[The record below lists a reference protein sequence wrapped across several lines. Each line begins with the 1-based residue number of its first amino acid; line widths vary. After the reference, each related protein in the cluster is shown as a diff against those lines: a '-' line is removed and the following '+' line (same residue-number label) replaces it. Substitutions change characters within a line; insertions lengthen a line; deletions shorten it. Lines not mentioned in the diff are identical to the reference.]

1 MEINPLDNAYTSR
14 DYEYLKS
21 KSLDVC
27 IIVRHK
33 VTRKVNLKSTLPV
46 DEVQKMLMKEV
57 EKSPDET

>member
-21 KSLDVC
+21 KSLDVR
-27 IIVRHK
+27 IIVRKLQKK
-33 VTRKVNLKSTLPV
+33 VTMKSTLPV
-46 DEVQKMLMKEV
+46 DEVRKMLMKEV